1 MGLSHSLDDGLVV
14 VIFGG
19 LKLGHYSDGVQCL
32 SVMIYVCGNSQHQL
46 IVLVS

>member
-14 VIFGG
+14 VIFG

-32 SVMIYVCGNSQHQL
+32 SMMIYVCGNSQHQL

>member
-1 MGLSHSLDDGLVV
+1 MGLSHSLDDGLV

-32 SVMIYVCGNSQHQL
+32 SMMIYVCGKSQHQL